1 MHEQTLA
8 YEGNVG
14 RNVQQVLVIE
24 GGVGRNA
31 QPQV

>member
-14 RNVQQVLVIE
+14 RNVQQVLAIE